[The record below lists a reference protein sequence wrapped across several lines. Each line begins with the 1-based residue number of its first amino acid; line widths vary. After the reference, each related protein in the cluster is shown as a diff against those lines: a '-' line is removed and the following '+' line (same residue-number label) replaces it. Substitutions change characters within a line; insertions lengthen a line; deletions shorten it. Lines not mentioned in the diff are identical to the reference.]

1 MDARTRIEATAA
13 EQLIALSYYLA
24 ARREAILDAW
34 EAAVAA
40 DPTLQVASRIS
51 LTQFRDLMPNVLEN
65 FEERLRKTGPGD
77 ARADIR
83 LQGEE
88 QKRDVDHGLHRWKQ
102 GYSLHDVIV
111 EWTHLQLAVQAELER
126 YEQANPRLEPEVMPA
141 ARRLWT
147 EICGEGMAEGV
158 AQYNALQKAEAD
170 GHLRDLQ
177 KTMEELKEVE
187 RQRAES
193 WHEAAHDLRGN
204 VGIVTTTTYLLAED
218 GVPERSRSRAVE
230 ILQSS
235 VSSLRQ
241 LLEDLMSLARLE
253 SGREQ
258 RRVEP
263 FDASDLLRRLGESL
277 EPLAR
282 ERGLDLVLEG
292 PATFPVEG
300 DSAKVWRIVQ
310 NLTLNALRYTAQ
322 GGARVTW
329 KETRESDVER
339 WLIRIQDTGPG
350 LEARLGSPIAQ
361 KLEEATDRA
370 REVEKKAVGPDQ
382 VEPIPPSSGSSG
394 AAGSRRM
401 AQQPGEGIGLSIVKR
416 LCELLEASLEVATE
430 AGRGT
435 TFQVSLP
442 RRYSQ
447 IRDDR

>member
-1 MDARTRIEATAA
+1 MDLRIKTTTA
-13 EQLIALSYYLA
+13 EQLTALSYYLA
-24 ARREAILDAW
+24 GRREALLNAW
-34 EAAVAA
+34 EEAVAA
-40 DPTLQVASRIS
+40 DPTLQVASHIS

-65 FEERLRKTGPGD
+65 FEERLRKTGLD
-77 ARADIR
+77 DRRANT
-83 LQGEE
+83 LLKQEE
-88 QKRDVDHGLHRWKQ
+88 RKRDVDHGLHRWKQ
-102 GYSLHDVIV
+102 GYSLQDLVV
-111 EWTHLQLAVQAELER
+111 EWKHLQLAVQAELER
-126 YEQANPRLEPEVMPA
+126 YAQANPDLEPEVMPT
-141 ARRLWT
+141 ARQLWT
-147 EICGEGMAEGV
+147 EICGDGMAEGV
-158 AQYNALQKAEAD
+158 AQYNELQKAEAD

-177 KTMEELKEVE
+177 KTLEELKEVD
-187 RQRAES
+187 RRRAES

-204 VGIVTTTTYLLAED
+204 VGIVTTTTHLLAED
-218 GVPERSRSRAVE
+218 GVPERSRTRAVE

-235 VSSLRQ
+235 VSSLHQ

-263 FDASDLLRRLGESL
+263 FDASELLRSLGESL

-292 PATFPVEG
+292 PAAFPVEG
-300 DSAKVWRIVQ
+300 DPAKVRRIVQ

-350 LEARLGSPIAQ
+350 LEARLGSPIAR

-370 REVEKKAVGPDQ
+370 REVERKATGPDQ
-382 VEPIPPSSGSSG
+382 VEPIPPSSGSS
-394 AAGSRRM
+394 RR
-401 AQQPGEGIGLSIVKR
+401 ADQHAGEGIGLSIVKR
-416 LCELLEASLEVATE
+416 LCELLEAGLEVATE
-430 AGRGT
+430 AGKGT

-447 IRDDR
+447 TRDDR